1 MRGLLH
7 RLLVWLQTLLKPP
20 ASAGPLKATI
30 TFEQGGLQAMGEIT
44 VSDDSG
50 PINATVA
57 YEDAQGN
64 PANPADTPTW
74 ASSDESVATVEAA
87 GDGLSATVTVG
98 SGTGSAGEGSAALGA
113 AAVISVVA
121 HDDDG
126 EEVRSEGTIT
136 VQPSGDI
143 VIGEIEFEVTEG
155 GPGDGGLGEQLP
167 GGEGEPPT
175 EGEGPTQ
182 APEGEEPQVNPLR

>member
-1 MRGLLH
+1 
-7 RLLVWLQTLLKPP
+7 
-20 ASAGPLKATI
+20 
-30 TFEQGGLQAMGEIT
+30 MGEIT

-50 PINATVA
+50 PVNATVA

-74 ASSDESVATVEAA
+74 SSSDESVATVEASS
-87 GDGLSATVTVG
+87 DGLSATVTVG
-98 SGTGSAGEGSAALGA
+98 SGGGGAGEGSAALGA

-126 EEVRSEGTIT
+126 EEVRSRGDDHRAALGRHRDRRDRVRGLRRRAAARSARAPAASAPTARRRRG
-136 VQPSGDI
+136 PS
-143 VIGEIEFEVTEG
+143 
-155 GPGDGGLGEQLP
+155 
-167 GGEGEPPT
+167 
-175 EGEGPTQ
+175 Q